1 MADTPKIIWNGVTV
15 RENGSISEGDA
26 RIVRKRLRVLITTE
40 VQKLAIILPEIEKLQ
55 NRLADLATMEFAV
68 EDLTDPDKEF

>member
-1 MADTPKIIWNGVTV
+1 MADTPKTIWNGVAV
-15 RENGSISEGDA
+15 RENGSISDSDA
-26 RIVRKRLRVLITTE
+26 RVVRKRLRVLITTE

-55 NRLADLATMEFAV
+55 NSLADLATMEFAV